1 MESAELAHHK
11 KWHDQGRVWFQRAV
25 LFGFGGEEEIMAKHT
40 TKQPPSHEKPAPPK
54 RKFYDEEDEA
64 ETEVETTE
72 PTPPPP
78 AAKEAPWDVPP
89 EPPVPAPPPVDI
101 VRRSVDEE
109 MATPTPRETE
119 LADLAKKNAQIQA
132 QRYDITSK
140 NQKAIRVIH
149 DYSGRPI
156 EFQPGQTRTGVWL
169 QPQTAEMLG
178 HTDLDV
184 KPSA

>member
-1 MESAELAHHK
+1 MGSAELAHRK
-11 KWHDQGRVWFQRAV
+11 RWHQGARLGFQRAV

-40 TKQPPSHEKPAPPK
+40 TKHPPSHAKPAPPK
-54 RKFYDEEDEA
+54 RKFYDEEDET

-72 PTPPPP
+72 PTPPA
-78 AAKEAPWDVPP
+78 AAKEAPWDVQPQ
-89 EPPVPAPPPVDI
+89 PPVPAPPPVDI

-132 QRYDITSK
+132 QRSDITSK

-178 HTDLDV
+178 HTDLEE

>member
-1 MESAELAHHK
+1 
-11 KWHDQGRVWFQRAV
+11 
-25 LFGFGGEEEIMAKHT
+25 MAKHT
-40 TKQPPSHEKPAPPK
+40 TKHPPSHAKPAPPK
-54 RKFYDEEDEA
+54 RKFYDEEDET

-78 AAKEAPWDVPP
+78 TTEAPWDVPS

-101 VRRSVDEE
+101 VRRTVEEE

>member
-1 MESAELAHHK
+1 
-11 KWHDQGRVWFQRAV
+11 
-25 LFGFGGEEEIMAKHT
+25 MAKHT
-40 TKQPPSHEKPAPPK
+40 TKHPPSHAKPAPPK
-54 RKFYDEEDEA
+54 RKFYDEEDET

-72 PTPPPP
+72 PTPPP

-169 QPQTAEMLG
+169 QPQTADMLG
-178 HTDLDV
+178 HTDLEV

>member
-1 MESAELAHHK
+1 
-11 KWHDQGRVWFQRAV
+11 
-25 LFGFGGEEEIMAKHT
+25 MAKQT
-40 TKQPPSHEKPAPPK
+40 TKHPSHAKPAPPK

-64 ETEVETTE
+64 ETEIETTE
-72 PTPPPP
+72 PTPPPA
-78 AAKEAPWDVPP
+78 AAKEAPWDAPP
-89 EPPVPAPPPVDI
+89 EPPVPAPPPVDV
-101 VRRSVDEE
+101 VRRTVEE
-109 MATPTPRETE
+109 ELATPTPREAE
-119 LADLAKKNAQIQA
+119 LADLAKKNAQIGP

-140 NQKAIRVIH
+140 NLKAMRVIH

-178 HTDLDV
+178 RGDLEV

>member
-1 MESAELAHHK
+1 
-11 KWHDQGRVWFQRAV
+11 
-25 LFGFGGEEEIMAKHT
+25 MAKQT
-40 TKQPPSHEKPAPPK
+40 TKPPPSHAKPAPPK
-54 RKFYDEEDEA
+54 RKFYDEEDE
-64 ETEVETTE
+64 ETEIETTE
-72 PTPPPP
+72 PTPPPA
-78 AAKEAPWDVPP
+78 AAKEAPWDVQP

>member
-1 MESAELAHHK
+1 
-11 KWHDQGRVWFQRAV
+11 
-25 LFGFGGEEEIMAKHT
+25 MAKHT
-40 TKQPPSHEKPAPPK
+40 TKQPPSHAKPAPPK
-54 RKFYDEEDEA
+54 RKFYDEGDE
-64 ETEVETTE
+64 ETEIETTE
-72 PTPPPP
+72 PTPPPA
-78 AAKEAPWDVPP
+78 AAKEAPWDVQP

>member
-1 MESAELAHHK
+1 
-11 KWHDQGRVWFQRAV
+11 
-25 LFGFGGEEEIMAKHT
+25 MAKHT
-40 TKQPPSHEKPAPPK
+40 TKHPPSHAKPAPPK
-54 RKFYDEEDEA
+54 RKFYDEEDET

-72 PTPPPP
+72 PTPPP

-169 QPQTAEMLG
+169 QPQTAEMLA
-178 HTDLDV
+178 HTDLDL